1 MLSMCVN
8 KSPEEVKR
16 MKRKKKER
24 RKLPE
29 LTKSISL
36 GLPCTIYR
44 SNNNNTKVV
53 SHTQISRVNN
63 IKEKIFIT
71 FKEM

>member
-1 MLSMCVN
+1 MCVN
-8 KSPEEVKR
+8 KSPEELKR
-16 MKRKKKER
+16 MAQKF
-24 RKLPE
+24 PE

-44 SNNNNTKVV
+44 SNNTTTKVV